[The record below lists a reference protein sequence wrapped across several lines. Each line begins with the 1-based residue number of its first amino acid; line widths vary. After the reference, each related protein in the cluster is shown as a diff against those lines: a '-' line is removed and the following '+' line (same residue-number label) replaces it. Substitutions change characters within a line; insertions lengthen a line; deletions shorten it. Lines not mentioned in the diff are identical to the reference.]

1 MDVRGEPIT
10 VGRIVQLTQENNELL
25 ARVRENQLA
34 VDGLKYA
41 TQTIEKYKQ
50 QYIAAVDLATK
61 YCQMAEQA
69 IKERDIAEA
78 KCACLE
84 KLLKEVR
91 R

>member
-1 MDVRGEPIT
+1 MDIRGEPVT
-10 VGRIVQLTQENNELL
+10 VGRIVKL
-25 ARVRENQLA
+25 ASVEHERDEYKKALDLA
-34 VDGLKYA
+34 TDGLRYA
-41 TQTIEKYKQ
+41 NQTIDKYKQ
-50 QYIAAVDLATK
+50 QYMAAVDLATK

-91 R
+91 G